1 MSAYE
6 VKANKVTA
14 KAKKKTTVAGKK
26 AFTVK
31 KAQGKVTYYKVSGNA
46 KIAVNAKNGKVTVKK
61 GLKNNKTYKAK
72 VLVVA
77 AGNNGYA
84 PATKTVT
91 LSVKV
96 K

>member
-1 MSAYE
+1 M
-6 VKANKVTA
+6 
-14 KAKKKTTVAGKK
+14 
-26 AFTVK
+26 
-31 KAQGKVTYYKVSGNA
+31 
-46 KIAVNAKNGKVTVKK
+46 NAKNGKVTVKK
-61 GLKNNKTYKAK
+61 GLKKNKTYKAK

-77 AGNNGYA
+77 AGNKSYA